1 MPSASRL
8 YSYAARSHI
17 SVLGS
22 YIVRSS
28 STAFPFLLILGA
40 TIGHLILFT
49 LYLTIQ
55 STFDRSP
62 VQQYEGPLRII
73 DTSVLYRSMCPHH
86 LTPKIMQVFWC
97 HLLDIVGLL
106 IPLELPFLAA
116 SPKPSFPHNP
126 LKFTILGR
134 KSIILQ
140 QPIGINSQLST
151 FRGC

>member
-22 YIVRSS
+22 YIVR
-28 STAFPFLLILGA
+28 
-40 TIGHLILFT
+40 LILFT

-151 FRGC
+151 LRGC